1 MIGQQISAHGNLNKG
16 CLSVVPKGEK
26 TQQLTNTVLTLV
38 DCQFVVSLATHKRI
52 VTKGHREVGA
62 RLKGNVENLASVDAD
77 TFANNS
83 RFVEVTYNPKTHSER
98 PYFYTR
104 QGKRIDSACR
114 AYVVTCES
122 METKAKTK
130 AYIDA

>member
-38 DCQFVVSLATHKRI
+38 DCKFVVSLATHKRI

-83 RFVEVTYNPKTHSER
+83 RFIEVTYNPKTHSER

-104 QGKRIDSACR
+104 DGRRIDSACR
-114 AYVVTCES
+114 AFVVTCET
-122 METKAKTK
+122 MTTKAKTTG
-130 AYIDA
+130 YIDA

>member
-26 TQQLTNTVLTLV
+26 PQQLTNTVLTLV
-38 DCQFVVSLATHKRI
+38 NCQFVVSLATHKRI
-52 VTKGHREVGA
+52 VAKGHREIGA
-62 RLKGNVENLASVDAD
+62 RLKGEVVDVGNYVVD
-77 TFANNS
+77 SFANNS

-104 QGKRIDSACR
+104 QGKRIHSACR
-114 AYVVTCES
+114 AYGVTCES
-122 METKAKTK
+122 MNTKAKTR

>member
-38 DCQFVVSLATHKRI
+38 NCQFVVSLATHKRI
-52 VTKGHREVGA
+52 VAKGHREIGA
-62 RLKGNVENLASVDAD
+62 RLKGEVVDVGNYVVD
-77 TFANNS
+77 SFANNS

-104 QGKRIDSACR
+104 QGKRINSACR
-114 AYVVTCES
+114 ANVVTCES
-122 METKAKTK
+122 MNTNAKTR